1 MKNQTKS
8 TSNKR
13 QIKIAL
19 RHQQRQSHYV
29 AVPEIRL
36 SGKWL
41 NLLGFSSGQS
51 VTITHKQN
59 KILIVANP
67 KISTYAKV

>member
-1 MKNQTKS
+1 MSNQSKNPNSKKQLKVS
-8 TSNKR
+8 C
-13 QIKIAL
+13 

-51 VTITHKQN
+51 VTVIHKQN

-67 KISTYAKV
+67 KISSYAKG